1 MKLFLDQ
8 EAGVNRNSG
17 LHALFQGR
25 SLFFLMLSY
34 PFFFFP
40 TKGNGYFF
48 MHPRGDFCTIMHHS
62 GNVCLQ
68 AKIMAH

>member
-17 LHALFQGR
+17 LHALQGR

-34 PFFFFP
+34 PFFFP

-48 MHPRGDFCTIMHHS
+48 MHPRGDFCTIMYHS